1 MEEIK
6 AIKIEMKSVNKRILI
21 STLEINIGFLTES
34 DAIDF
39 FTRYLNVNIISI
51 TSHYKMDNKEIDSLV
66 EIENR

>member
-1 MEEIK
+1 M
-6 AIKIEMKSVNKRILI
+6 NKRILI